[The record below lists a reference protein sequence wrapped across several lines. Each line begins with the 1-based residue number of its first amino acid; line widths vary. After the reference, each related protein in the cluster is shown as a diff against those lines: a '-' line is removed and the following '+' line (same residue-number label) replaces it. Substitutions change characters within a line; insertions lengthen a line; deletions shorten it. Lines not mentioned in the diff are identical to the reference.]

1 VTPGCDPILPRSERT
16 HQRWFNTSCFIRP
29 SGRGD
34 QGNSGRIHYFGPGS
48 NTWDLTLTKGIKLGG
63 SREVQLRGEFYNLF
77 NHPTW
82 QSVNNVARFDPAG
95 NQINDA
101 FGTVMPDG
109 SPRIVQLALR
119 FVF

>member
-1 VTPGCDPILPRSERT
+1 MPSWAGVGCRVNPAACL
-16 HQRWFNTSCFIRP
+16 
-29 SGRGD
+29 
-34 QGNSGRIHYFGPGS
+34 
-48 NTWDLTLTKGIKLGG
+48 
-63 SREVQLRGEFYNLF
+63 FYNLF
-77 NHPTW
+77 SHPTW

-109 SPRIVQLALR
+109 SPRIIQLAVR